1 MKFFKSISKS
11 LTRGLEKTSDV
22 LNKDLGELFTTK
34 PLDDEMLEA
43 LEDSLIM
50 ADLGPTAA
58 FELSEELRRDRFG
71 KELSAEE
78 VRTFIAEKLAL
89 RLEGASASE
98 FEPKDKPHVILVV
111 GVNGSGKTTS
121 MGKIAH
127 HLSKEYSVQ
136 MAAGDTFRAAAVEQL
151 LVWGERANIPVFSKG
166 QGADSAAVAYEAYDK
181 ARKDNADILMIDTAG
196 RLHNKSDL
204 MAELA
209 KMRRVISKQNEDAP
223 HDTWLVLDATTGQ
236 NALAQAE
243 AFNEIT
249 PLTGLIVTKLDG
261 TAKAGIILP
270 LWEKFKLPIV
280 AIGVGEKL
288 EDLQSFD
295 AKSYA
300 QNLLGVYKDEN
311 E

>member
-1 MKFFKSISKS
+1 MKFFKSISSS
-11 LTRGLEKTSDV
+11 LTKGLQKTSDV

-34 PLDDEMLEA
+34 PLDEDMLES

-58 FELSEELRRDRFG
+58 MELSDALRRDRFG
-71 KELSAEE
+71 KELSADD
-78 VRTFIAEKLAL
+78 VREFIAEKLSK
-89 RLEGASASE
+89 RLNGANADE
-98 FEPKDKPHVILVV
+98 FELKSKPHVILVI

-127 HLSKEYSVQ
+127 QLSKQFKVH

-151 LVWGERANIPVFSKG
+151 LVWGERAGIPVFSKG
-166 QGADSAAVAYEAYDK
+166 QGADSAAVAFEAYDK
-181 ARKDNADILMIDTAG
+181 ARKENADILMIDTAG
-196 RLHNKSDL
+196 RLHNKADL

-209 KMRRVISKQNEDAP
+209 KMRRVIQKQDENAP

-236 NALAQAE
+236 NAMIQAE

-288 EDLQSFD
+288 EDLQEFNPD
-295 AKSYA
+295 SYA
-300 QNLLGVYKDEN
+300 KNLLGVFKDVD
-311 E
+311 

>member
-1 MKFFKSISKS
+1 MKFFKSISAS
-11 LTRGLEKTSDV
+11 LTKGLQKTSDV
-22 LNKDLGELFTTK
+22 LNKDITELFTTK

-43 LEDSLIM
+43 LEDSLII
-50 ADLGPTAA
+50 ADLGPKAA
-58 FELSEELRRDRFG
+58 MELTSELRRDRFG
-71 KELSAEE
+71 KELSADD
-78 VRTFIAEKLAL
+78 VRAFIADNLAK
-89 RLEGASASE
+89 RLEGANAPE
-98 FEPKDKPHVILVV
+98 FEPKSKPHVILVV

-127 HLSKEYSVQ
+127 FLSKDYKVQ

-151 LVWGERANIPVFSKG
+151 LVWGERAGIPVFSKG
-166 QGADSAAVAYEAYDK
+166 PGADSGAVAYEAYDK

-209 KMRRVISKQNEDAP
+209 KMRRVIQKQDEHAP

-236 NALAQAE
+236 NALAQAQ

-270 LWEKFKLPIV
+270 LWEQFKLPIV

-288 EDLQSFD
+288 EDLQEFN
-295 AKSYA
+295 AQSYA
-300 QNLLGVYKDEN
+300 KNLLGVYKDVD
-311 E
+311 